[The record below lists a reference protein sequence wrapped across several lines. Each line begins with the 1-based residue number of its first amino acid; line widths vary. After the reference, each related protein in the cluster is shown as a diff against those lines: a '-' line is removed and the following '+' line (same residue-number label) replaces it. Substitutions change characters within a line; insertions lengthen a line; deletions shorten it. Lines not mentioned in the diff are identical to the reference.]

1 MPTVRQA
8 AEVTVSDLS
17 DAANVMLTSDAYV
30 FPATKAG
37 AATAGSCSTGAIV
50 TIGATQVDCTVDAS
64 DIVTPHSS
72 VTATVAKATG
82 SLSPVVTI
90 SVTAAFTQAVIDA
103 NGAQVDI
110 PVQFSYQGETVTY
123 HKYFSLALAKTG
135 ADGTAAYNYF
145 LSVSPDAI
153 VRNEDGTYSSL
164 SITMAGTR
172 SQGTGAPSQQNLFF
186 WVHKTTDGSTWTEV
200 QKYSTGA
207 KTQTKT
213 LAASD
218 LAGVV
223 ALRVTLH
230 TASPT
235 AANQVDSQTVA
246 VVDAGATGPQGEP
259 AYTVLLTNESHTFP
273 ATAPVDGTAHA
284 IAGTAVCNVVAY
296 KGATQVAATIDTIS
310 GLVTGLTAPIS
321 GNGTTSAKFTAT
333 ATTSLVT
340 RSGVLTVPVT
350 VDGKSFTKQFS
361 WSLAPTG
368 ETGERGPQG
377 EGGLSMSITSDNGT
391 TLRNNSGSTTLTAH
405 VWQDGAE
412 VTGTALSDLGTIK
425 WYKDGTY
432 LTGKDGATLT
442 VAAADVASKAVYT
455 CKLEG

>member
-30 FPATKAG
+30 FPASKAG
-37 AATAGSCSTGAIV
+37 AATAGSCTTAAIV
-50 TIGATQVDCTVDAS
+50 AIGATQVDCTVDAS
-64 DIVTPHSS
+64 AIVTPDSS

-90 SVTAAFTQAVIDA
+90 SVTASFTQAVIDA

-135 ADGTAAYNYF
+135 ADGAAAYNYF
-145 LSVSPDAI
+145 EQVSPSAI
-153 VRNEDGTYSSL
+153 VRNEDGTYSASSL
-164 SITMAGTR
+164 TMSCTR
-172 SQGTGAPSQQNLFF
+172 ATTGNPSAYSARF
-186 WVHKTTDGSTWTEV
+186 WVHRTEDGSTWTEV
-200 QKYSTGA
+200 QKYTAAAAS
-207 KTQTKT
+207 QT
-213 LAASD
+213 LALTSAILD
-218 LAGVV
+218 GAV
-223 ALRVTLH
+223 ALRVTAH
-230 TASPT
+230 TASPA
-235 AANQVDSQTVA
+235 AANQVDSQTIPII
-246 VVDAGATGPQGEP
+246 DAGATGPQGEP

-273 ATAPVDGTAHA
+273 ATADGKA
-284 IAGTAVCNVVAY
+284 IAGTAACNVVAY
-296 KGATQVAATIDTIS
+296 KGATQVAATIGTIS

-412 VTGTALSDLGTIK
+412 VTGADLSELGTIK

-442 VAAADVASKAVYT
+442 VAAADVASKAVYA